1 MRFRL
6 VTAAAIVLLLFTS
19 VTVFAQETPRTI
31 RYQGLLTSI
40 YNDPLPNG
48 RYSVTFSLYRESTGG
63 TPFWTEKHT
72 LTVENGGCEAILGS
86 IVPLAAPFTELYY
99 LGIAIADGAEAEP
112 RLALTTVVSA
122 LHTSV
127 ADTAMSIRSTTKGI
141 VRSVNGREGNV
152 VVQGSGGTT
161 VTTSNDGIVVSS
173 PAGGIASVTASDP
186 SLAISP
192 VAAETTDV
200 TVAAGG
206 VTTVKLADG
215 GVTTVKLAD
224 GSVTTVKLADGSV
237 TTAKLADGNATT
249 LKLADGSV
257 TTVKLADGSVT
268 TVKLADSSVT
278 TQKLADGSATTLKL
292 ADGSVTTVKLADGSV
307 TTVKLADSS
316 VTTGK
321 LHDDAVTT
329 AKLVDR
335 AATTRTFADGSVTT
349 EKLSPTVG
357 MSGTY
362 GDSMHVA
369 VVDLDDKGRVIR
381 VEERLIAGTEPGG
394 AAGGDLTGT
403 YPNPSI
409 RDGAIVARHFPDGAV
424 VTVKIADGAV
434 TTAKLAAGAVT
445 TLKIEDGSVVT
456 PKLADGAITTVK
468 IADNTVTSRKM
479 SPTGVI
485 AGAYTDSMQVRRL
498 TVDASGRIT
507 RVDTLTIRGVT
518 PGGPAGGDL
527 TGTYPNPQIAA
538 QAITTAKLV
547 DGAVTIAKLADGSV
561 TTPKLADS
569 SVTMAK
575 LADGSV
581 TTPKLADGSV
591 TTPKLADNSVTTPKL
606 ADGSVTTAKLA
617 DSSVTTSKIAD
628 GAVTTPKVQDGA
640 VTTSKMAPTG
650 VVPGTYA
657 DSTHVA
663 RITVDRSGRITSAQP
678 VLITNVEPGG
688 PAGGDLTGTYPNP
701 QIAPNA
707 VTTPKLANGN
717 VTTSKLAP
725 GSVTTPKIQDDAVT
739 SQKLSP
745 TGVVPSTYGD
755 SAHVGRIAVDATG
768 RITSAQPVL
777 IRSVEP
783 GGPAGGDLTG
793 TYPNPQIRDGVVGT
807 ADIADGAATT
817 SKLADGNVTTPKLA
831 DGSVTTSKLADGSV
845 TTSKLADGSVT
856 TPKLANGAITTS
868 KLRDSSVTTPILA
881 DDAVTSQKMT
891 STGVVSATYGDSLRT
906 GQVTIDRA
914 GRITQAQNVTV
925 RGVEPGGPAGG
936 DLTGTYPNPGLAT
949 TAGNNIVTAINAS
962 SSVLD
967 IAHGGTSANTRSGAL
982 NNLLPAQAGHAGEF
996 LSTNGT
1002 DVLWKSVGDTV
1013 GTSAVFIDQVAAYWQ
1028 GTKFVAPTTAIWDS
1042 AGSYLSMGAGAR
1054 LGRAPVSLN
1063 GQTAKLALRSG
1074 GGVMTGYSSND
1085 IHTRLVTASDVITV
1099 SYGNLQDGLF
1109 SPTMRVSGMASGI
1122 EPRLRIYG
1130 TVSDS
1135 TLAGRSQAHLDLHSP
1150 NIGDPTAGQRIRF
1163 HQSNQYW
1170 GTLNYAASTTMGN
1183 GTFTT
1188 MSLNTIYNVI
1198 EYQGAL
1204 ILAGTPANTSIAPA
1218 AGGSMLRTNGTTN
1231 KLQISENGGAFFDLF
1246 TNDMYMRLGPTVPDT
1261 VMDRNSYLFNAGFRP
1276 SAGSAYGAAINAIS
1290 TGAGNVDATGLR
1302 LEAIPS
1308 GSGRGIAMQ
1317 INGGDVYF
1325 YGGSTLPS
1333 LNIGNSTVF
1342 SGSNT
1347 QSPGQIRL
1355 GPTGA
1360 STSNTGNTM
1369 AGRKLG
1375 GRVASNG
1382 TNFIGQNILNN
1393 TPMTN
1398 NAAVAIGT
1406 DIASRDST
1414 ASHDNAVLI
1423 GAGVSPNGSGPRNVF
1438 VGAASGGDSASNA
1451 HNDGVGIGARA
1462 VSDMKVANS
1471 YVAVGTDALLH
1482 AQTTTSA
1489 TAIGDS
1495 AGVDLLSGVENTYL
1509 GAYSGSGHTGGDRTT
1524 FVGARTATTTPNL
1537 TGSMAIGWKAQVD
1550 TSNAIVLG
1558 SIAGVNGATSNT
1570 NVGIGV
1576 TRPRARLHV
1585 NGPVRLGAGSVIAP
1599 SIFRLT
1605 VTVDAPNVVALG
1617 HAVVDVAAPG
1627 AQVGQRV
1634 LLSPSADLPDGIT
1647 VMARVSAADVV
1658 TIQFKNVFN
1667 APADPPQVDFF
1678 ITVM

>member
-1 MRFRL
+1 M
-6 VTAAAIVLLLFTS
+6 TAAAIGLLLFTS
-19 VTVFAQETPRTI
+19 VTAFAQNTPRTI

-40 YNDPLPNG
+40 YNDPLPGG
-48 RYSVTFSLYRESTGG
+48 RYAVTFSLYRESSGG
-63 TPFWTEKHT
+63 TPFWTETHT
-72 LTVENGGCEAILGS
+72 LSVVNGGCEAILGS
-86 IVPLAAPFTELYY
+86 INPLIAPFTEQYY
-99 LGIAIADGAEAEP
+99 LGIAIADGTEAEP

-122 LHTSV
+122 LHASV
-127 ADTAMSIRSTTKGI
+127 ADTAMSIRSTTTGV
-141 VRSVNGREGNV
+141 VRSVNGREGDV
-152 VVQGSGGTT
+152 VVRGAGGTT

-186 SLAISP
+186 SLTLSP

-200 TVAAGG
+200 TVASGG
-206 VTTVKLADG
+206 VTTA
-215 GVTTVKLAD
+215 KLAD
-224 GSVTTVKLADGSV
+224 GSVTAAKLADGNVTTSKLADGSV
-237 TTAKLADGNATT
+237 TTAKLADGAGTT
-249 LKLADGSV
+249 PKLADGSV
-257 TTVKLADGSVT
+257 TTTKLADDGVT
-268 TVKLADSSVT
+268 TVKLADSSIT
-278 TQKLADGSATTLKL
+278 TRKLADGSVTIAKL
-292 ADGSVTTVKLADGSV
+292 ADGSVTTAKLADGSVTAAKLADGSVMTSKLADGSV
-307 TTVKLADSS
+307 TTP
-316 VTTGK
+316 
-321 LHDDAVTT
+321 
-329 AKLVDR
+329 KLVDR

-357 MSGTY
+357 ISGTY

-369 VVDLDDKGRVIR
+369 VVDIDDKGRVIR

-409 RDGAIVARHFPDGAV
+409 RDGAIVTKHFPDGAV

-434 TTAKLAAGAVT
+434 TTAKLATGAVT
-445 TLKIEDGSVVT
+445 TLKIEDGSVT
-456 PKLADGAITTVK
+456 TAKLADGAVTTVK

-479 SPTGVI
+479 SPSGVI

-527 TGTYPNPQIAA
+527 AGTYPNPQIAPG
-538 QAITTAKLV
+538 AITTSKLA
-547 DGAVTIAKLADGSV
+547 DGAVTTAKLADGNV
-561 TTPKLADS
+561 TTTKLADS
-569 SVTMAK
+569 SVTMPKIADGNVTTPKIADGNATTSKIADGNVTTSKIADGAVTTEK
-575 LADGSV
+575 LADSSV

-591 TTPKLADNSVTTPKL
+591 TTPK
-606 ADGSVTTAKLA
+606 
-617 DSSVTTSKIAD
+617 IAD
-628 GAVTTPKVQDGA
+628 GAVTTP
-640 VTTSKMAPTG
+640 KMAPTG

-707 VTTPKLANGN
+707 VTTAKLANGS
-717 VTTSKLAP
+717 VTASKLAP
-725 GSVTTPKIQDDAVT
+725 GSVTTQKIQDDAVT

-755 SAHVGRIAVDATG
+755 STHVGHIAVDATG

-783 GGPAGGDLTG
+783 GGPAGGDLTS
-793 TYPNPQIRDGVVGT
+793 TYPNPQLRDGIVGT
-807 ADIADGAATT
+807 PDIADGA
-817 SKLADGNVTTPKLA
+817 VTAAKLA
-831 DGSVTTSKLADGSV
+831 DGSVTTAKLADGSV
-845 TTSKLADGSVT
+845 TTAKLADGSVT
-856 TPKLANGAITTS
+856 TAKLADGSVTTAKLADGS
-868 KLRDSSVTTPILA
+868 VMTAKLRDSSVTTPILA
-881 DDAVTSQKMT
+881 DDAVTSQKMLP
-891 STGVVSATYGDSLRT
+891 TGVLSGTYGDSLRT

-914 GRITQAQNVTV
+914 GRITQAQNVTI

-936 DLTGTYPNPGLAT
+936 DLAGTYPNPALAT

-967 IAHGGTSANTRSGAL
+967 IAHGGTNANTRSGAL

-1013 GTSAVFIDQVAAYWQ
+1013 GTSAAFTGQVAAYW
-1028 GTKFVAPTTAIWDS
+1028 PTTKSVSPTSAVWDS
-1042 AGSYLSMGAGAR
+1042 AGSYLSIGTGAR
-1054 LGRAPVSLN
+1054 LLKAPISVN
-1063 GQTAKLALRSG
+1063 GQAAKLALRSSG
-1074 GGVMTGYSSND
+1074 GSMTGYSSND
-1085 IHTRLVTASDVITV
+1085 VHTRLVTASDAITV
-1099 SYGNLQDGLF
+1099 SYGHLQNGLF
-1109 SPTMRVSGMASGI
+1109 SPTMRVSGMASGA

-1130 TVSDS
+1130 TASDS
-1135 TLAGRSQAHLDLHSP
+1135 TLAGRAQAHLDLHST
-1150 NIGDPTAGQRIRF
+1150 NVSDPTAGQRIRF

-1170 GTLNYAASTTMGN
+1170 GTLNYAASSTMGN

-1188 MSLNTIYNVI
+1188 MSLNVIYNVI
-1198 EYQGAL
+1198 ENQGAL
-1204 ILAGTPANTSIAPA
+1204 ILAGTPANTSIAPV
-1218 AGGSMLRTNGTTN
+1218 AGGFMLRTNGTTN

-1246 TNDMYMRLGPTVPDT
+1246 TNDTYMRLGPPVPDT
-1261 VMDRNSYLFNAGFRP
+1261 VMDRSNYLFNINFQPMAGAGY
-1276 SAGSAYGAAINAIS
+1276 SAGINSIS
-1290 TGAGNVDATGLR
+1290 TGVGDVDATGLT

-1308 GSGRGIAMQ
+1308 GTGRAVAMQ

-1333 LNIGNSTVF
+1333 LNIGNSRVF

-1360 STSNTGNTM
+1360 STLNTGNTM
-1369 AGRKLG
+1369 AGRKVG
-1375 GRVASNG
+1375 GRAANNG
-1382 TNFIGQNILNN
+1382 TNYIGQNILNN
-1393 TPMTN
+1393 SPMLTTN
-1398 NAAVAIGT
+1398 AIAIGT
-1406 DIASRDST
+1406 DIAPLDST
-1414 ASHDNAVLI
+1414 ANHVTSVLI
-1423 GAGVSPNGSGPRNVF
+1423 GAGVSPRGSGPRNTF
-1438 VGAASGGDSASNA
+1438 VGAGSGGDSSSSTG

-1462 VSDMKVANS
+1462 AAGMRFANS
-1471 YVAVGTDALLH
+1471 YVALGTDALRT
-1482 AQTTTSA
+1482 AQRATSTTA
-1489 TAIGDS
+1489 VGDS
-1495 AGVDLLSGVENTYL
+1495 AGVDLLLGAENTYL
-1509 GAYSGSGHTGGDRTT
+1509 GAYSGSGHTGGDRNT
-1524 FVGARTATTTPNL
+1524 FIGARTTTTTPNL

-1550 TSNAIVLG
+1550 TNNAIVLG

-1585 NGPVRLGAGSVIAP
+1585 NGPVRLGTGSVIAP
-1599 SIFRLT
+1599 SIFRQT
-1605 VTVDAPNVVALG
+1605 STVDAPNVVSRG
-1617 HAVVDVAAPG
+1617 HVLVNVAAPG

-1634 LLSPSADLPDGIT
+1634 LLSPSADLPDGIMVT
-1647 VMARVSAADVV
+1647 ARVSAADVV
-1658 TIQFKNVFN
+1658 TIEFKNVFN